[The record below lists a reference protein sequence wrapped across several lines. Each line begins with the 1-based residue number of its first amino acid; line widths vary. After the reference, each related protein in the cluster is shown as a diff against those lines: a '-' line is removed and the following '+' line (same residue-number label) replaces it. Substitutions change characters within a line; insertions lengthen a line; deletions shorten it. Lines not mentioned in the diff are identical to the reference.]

1 MSVNR
6 IVSLAAAVVISAI
19 QVTAL
24 SRPLSHVQSVR
35 AAAAAVSIADD
46 ASDGALPVVV
56 VTAQRSE
63 SRLSGPLS
71 MRCKGGEAAT
81 IRRLT
86 AADALEH
93 R

>member
-24 SRPLSHVQSVR
+24 SRPLSYVQSVR
-35 AAAAAVSIADD
+35 AAAAVSIADD

-56 VTAQRSE
+56 VTAHKAL
-63 SRLSGPLS
+63 SRD
-71 MRCKGGEAAT
+71 CQA
-81 IRRLT
+81 
-86 AADALEH
+86 H
-93 R
+93 

>member
-35 AAAAAVSIADD
+35 AAAAVSVADD
-46 ASDGALPVVV
+46 ASDGAPPVVV
-56 VTAQRSE
+56 VTAHKAL
-63 SRLSGPLS
+63 SRD
-71 MRCKGGEAAT
+71 CQA
-81 IRRLT
+81 
-86 AADALEH
+86 H
-93 R
+93 